1 MFKVTF
7 EFDETTK
14 SISNLKCEEIKS
26 SKPKVNSNGQPI
38 IEVGE
43 NKLIIS
49 PEAAALIGATA
60 GDRISIAYSQKSNE
74 ITIPLIGKSEMFADK
89 DAGNKLTKSNTVS
102 FKGKQRTML
111 LQYGSIFKLEQSTR
125 DQVFDLIAVTED
137 SSTELASEELKE
149 ETLDLDI
156 TNFEE
161 LDKLPF

>member
-1 MFKVTF
+1 MFKITF
-7 EFDETTK
+7 DFDEVTK
-14 SISNLKCEEIKS
+14 SVSNLKCEEIKS
-26 SKPKVNSNGQPI
+26 SRPKVNSNGQPI

-49 PEAAALIGATA
+49 PEAVALIGVTA
-60 GDRISIAYSQKSNE
+60 GDRVSIVYSQKSNE
-74 ITIPLIGKSEMFADK
+74 VTIPHIGKSEMFADK

-102 FKGKQRTML
+102 FKGRQRTML

-125 DQVFDLIAVTED
+125 DQVFNLVAITED
-137 SSTELASEELKE
+137 SSPELSSEELKE
-149 ETLDLDI
+149 EEIDLDI

>member
-1 MFKVTF
+1 
-7 EFDETTK
+7 
-14 SISNLKCEEIKS
+14 
-26 SKPKVNSNGQPI
+26 
-38 IEVGE
+38 
-43 NKLIIS
+43 
-49 PEAAALIGATA
+49 
-60 GDRISIAYSQKSNE
+60 
-74 ITIPLIGKSEMFADK
+74 MFADK

-149 ETLDLDI
+149 ETLDLDM

>member
-1 MFKVTF
+1 MLKITF
-7 EFDETTK
+7 DFDEVTK

-38 IEVGE
+38 LEVGE

-49 PEAAALIGATA
+49 PEAATLIGVTA

-74 ITIPLIGKSEMFADK
+74 VTIPLIGKSEMFADK

-102 FKGKQRTML
+102 FKGKQRTIL
-111 LQYGSIFKLEQSTR
+111 LQYGSIFKLEPSSR
-125 DQVFDLIAVTED
+125 NQVFSLTAITED
-137 SSTELASEELKE
+137 SSLELVSEELKQE
-149 ETLDLDI
+149 EIDLDI
-156 TNFEE
+156 ANFEE

>member
-14 SISNLKCEEIKS
+14 SISNLKCEELKS

-60 GDRISIAYSQKSNE
+60 GDRISTAYSQKSNE
-74 ITIPLIGKSEMFADK
+74 VTIGKSEMFADK

-125 DQVFDLIAVTED
+125 DQVYDLIAVTED